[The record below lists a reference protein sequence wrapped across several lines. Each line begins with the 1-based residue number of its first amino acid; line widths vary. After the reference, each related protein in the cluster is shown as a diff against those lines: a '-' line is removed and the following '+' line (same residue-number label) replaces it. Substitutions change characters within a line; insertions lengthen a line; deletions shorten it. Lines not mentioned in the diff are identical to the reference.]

1 MSVRIV
7 AGELAR
13 RLLRAPAGIRPS
25 EARVRA
31 ALFSIWADRL
41 AGARFLDLFAGS
53 GAVGLEAVSR
63 GALAATFVEADRR
76 VATLLAR
83 NLAIAPVGSVLLRR
97 GRLPDELASIAA
109 GEDRFDLVFAD
120 PPYAFLDFG
129 DLLAGCASVLA
140 EDGEIALEHSARTPT
155 PEEVDPLVRVD
166 HRRYGESALSLYRA
180 RRVA

>member
-83 NLAIAPVGSVLLRR
+83 NLTLAPAGAVVLRR
-97 GRLPDELASIAA
+97 GRLPDELAALAA
-109 GEDRFDLVFAD
+109 VDERFDLVFAD
-120 PPYAFLDFG
+120 PPYAFVAYAE
-129 DLLAGCASVLA
+129 LLTGCAAVLA
-140 EDGEIALEHSARTPT
+140 AEGEMALEHSARTPT
-155 PEEVDPLVRVD
+155 PEEVEPLVRISQ
-166 HRRYGESALSLYRA
+166 RRYGESALSLYRA